1 MCEIIFRGKEKNTKK
16 WVHGGYAS
24 KSETTYAFAEDY
36 EKKPV
41 ETKHYIVAD
50 EMTDWG
56 LPNKLVCY
64 EVIPETIGT
73 DFVLLRGQR
82 PLKNYRDAWTH
93 KYEHMDKFRQSDAII
108 VCDPNGS
115 IGIGTMFEF
124 GFMVAIAKR
133 IIFTE
138 APKNWTIPFPYEIGL
153 NFYD

>member
-64 EVIPETIGT
+64 EVIPETIGQYTGLT
-73 DFVLLRGQR
+73 DKNGQR
-82 PLKNYRDAWTH
+82 
-93 KYEHMDKFRQSDAII
+93 I
-108 VCDPNGS
+108 
-115 IGIGTMFEF
+115 FE
-124 GFMVAIAKR
+124 GDVLRYI
-133 IIFTE
+133 
-138 APKNWTIPFPYEIGL
+138 N
-153 NFYD
+153 

>member
-1 MCEIIFRGKEKNTKK
+1 MEGMIQQEFRKVVICGSFQHHLPEISNLMNMLLKRNIEVLSP
-16 WVHGGYAS
+16 W
-24 KSETTYAFAEDY
+24 TT
-36 EKKPV
+36 
-41 ETKHYIVAD
+41 
-50 EMTDWG
+50 
-56 LPNKLVCY
+56 

>member
-64 EVIPETIGT
+64 EVIPETIGQYT
-73 DFVLLRGQR
+73 GLKDKNGVKIFDGDICLFDPGKEERANFVVGWCEGGWMVEGNGQDDIDELDGFFCVRCEVIGNIHDNPELRF
-82 PLKNYRDAWTH
+82 K
-93 KYEHMDKFRQSDAII
+93 E
-108 VCDPNGS
+108 GS
-115 IGIGTMFEF
+115 T
-124 GFMVAIAKR
+124 
-133 IIFTE
+133 
-138 APKNWTIPFPYEIGL
+138 
-153 NFYD
+153 